1 MANTKKKF
9 EACLLRTTT
18 DVLIVAEWHQLAT
31 TTDKAKLTVGSCV
44 GYKES
49 TKKRGKII
57 RGTIVITGELLYLRF
72 HKVQESNFDEEEES
86 TDVQGDK
93 NLLDSDD
100 EHSTDSNDGCL
111 NIDEQEEICDDDNPK
126 AVEVE
131 PVKNIQFE
139 NKSPKNKT
147 NVTTSNPEHIE
158 ENSKKTCS
166 SSNKRIRSEDETE
179 ESPVSKRTNI
189 SLARFDEME
198 MENKRLKKEVKMYQ
212 EHWMPRPTDPSVIRY
227 FIGMAEILTSSGE
240 NQEKKEEKMEAISE
254 TLSISD
260 AQLIRLQKENGTK
273 TARSIVRACY
283 PRSVRCDTNLEDID
297 DDFRQAI
304 FVEKCEQ
311 LNEELSHRDAVIN
324 FIDESI
330 ETSASPIHEEQINF
344 DNSLLS
350 NSAFQNADKSC
361 IYDDEQNTLNTSK
374 TSSIRPIEKID
385 LASALASL
393 KTRHS
398 LSAVCINDICSL
410 LCLLN
415 VPDAPRSWFQV
426 KKALNKSFVSPLD
439 RKIWWICPSCKK
451 AADNAFKCSDPICSW
466 CFAPPASI
474 PLYFYTFNIRE
485 QINSIL
491 AITTDIYLPKH
502 TKGTSFVNLPMRD
515 IFDGAHYNKLLDK
528 ESGKVLTL
536 TMNTDG
542 IQPYNSTGKSIWPVT
557 FVINEVK
564 RNKRFLFQ
572 NLILG
577 GIWPGPMKPKR
588 FEMSAFLETIVVQ
601 LKELEQGSHFECRS
615 GASFV
620 RQFLKVFLI
629 CTCMDKPAQALVQN
643 LPEPTAQF
651 GCGRC
656 EIRGEDL
663 VMHYNSF
670 I

>member
-1 MANTKKKF
+1 
-9 EACLLRTTT
+9 
-18 DVLIVAEWHQLAT
+18 
-31 TTDKAKLTVGSCV
+31 
-44 GYKES
+44 
-49 TKKRGKII
+49 
-57 RGTIVITGELLYLRF
+57 
-72 HKVQESNFDEEEES
+72 
-86 TDVQGDK
+86 
-93 NLLDSDD
+93 
-100 EHSTDSNDGCL
+100 
-111 NIDEQEEICDDDNPK
+111 
-126 AVEVE
+126 
-131 PVKNIQFE
+131 
-139 NKSPKNKT
+139 
-147 NVTTSNPEHIE
+147 
-158 ENSKKTCS
+158 
-166 SSNKRIRSEDETE
+166 
-179 ESPVSKRTNI
+179 
-189 SLARFDEME
+189 
-198 MENKRLKKEVKMYQ
+198 
-212 EHWMPRPTDPSVIRY
+212 
-227 FIGMAEILTSSGE
+227 MAEILTSSGE

-474 PLYFYTFNIRE
+474 PPYFYTFNIRE

-542 IQPYNSTGKSIWPVT
+542 IQPYNSTDKSIWPVT